1 MRNAMRNIM
10 TRHQSSSSRRA
21 LFAALIAIATTVPA
35 SCAKAQHGDGSAH
48 GGQSSAD
55 PSATSSMPGM
65 PGMASMQGAADAT
78 MSEEM
83 SQMAMNP
90 HMRMTASRPA
100 TAADSARARALTDTL
115 RRALAKYKDVKV
127 AEADG
132 YRQFAPQVKN
142 QHVYHFTRNRA
153 AIKAAFTFDASDPTS
168 LLYTKAPNGTFTLVG
183 AMYTAPRRASEDD
196 LDARVPLSIA
206 HWHEHV
212 NICIPRRGDAA
223 RWKEMR
229 DGKLLFGPSGLI
241 ATREECDENDGRWF
255 DHLFGWMVHANV
267 FAGTD
272 LATVWGDDHAHQE
285 GQSR

>member
-1 MRNAMRNIM
+1 MR
-10 TRHQSSSSRRA
+10 TQHSSNSHHAS
-21 LFAALIAIATTVPA
+21 FATLIAIATIVSA
-35 SCAKAQHGDGSAH
+35 SCAKAQHSESAH
-48 GGQSSAD
+48 GGQSSSD
-55 PSATSSMPGM
+55 SSAMGSMPGM
-65 PGMASMQGAADAT
+65 AGMQGATDAT

-83 SQMAMNP
+83 SEMAANP

-100 TAADSARARALTDTL
+100 TAADSVRARALADTL
-115 RRALAKYKDVKV
+115 RRALAKYKDVSV

-168 LLYTKAPNGTFTLVG
+168 LLYTKAPNGAFTLVG

-196 LDARVPLSIA
+196 LNARVPLSIA

-212 NICIPRRGDAA
+212 NICIPKRGDTA
-223 RWKEMR
+223 RWKETR
-229 DGKLLFGPSGLI
+229 DGKMLFGPSGSI
-241 ATREECDENDGRWF
+241 ATKAECDENDGRWF

-272 LATVWGDDHAHQE
+272 LATVWGDHH
-285 GQSR
+285 